1 MHQNVRKNGVV
12 IVSNIAESETY
23 PLPGKSPTFYI
34 TNQFC
39 RVRYIERLLYT
50 VKFHKK
56 PKKKTVTV
64 LRYFTFFFKCFL
76 RVFMKFYAFIKLLS
90 SPYKLTTP
98 LMSMHICHPSLLTP
112 VLSNQSRLEKS
123 R

>member
-39 RVRYIERLLYT
+39 RVRLIECLLYCIT
-50 VKFHKK
+50 TDQETFINY
-56 PKKKTVTV
+56 VTN
-64 LRYFTFFFKCFL
+64 FFQDSRRGK
-76 RVFMKFYAFIKLLS
+76 RIIKLQENCIFDG
-90 SPYKLTTP
+90 K
-98 LMSMHICHPSLLTP
+98 C
-112 VLSNQSRLEKS
+112 K
-123 R
+123 